1 MAQKNSCTLR
11 HPIVIT
17 MSAPR
22 FYELKVKDIRPETN
36 DCVSVA
42 LEVPEELSSI
52 FLFQPGQYLTFR
64 KHIEGAEV
72 RRSYSI
78 CTSPREG
85 ELRVAIKQ
93 VEGGKF
99 SCFANS
105 LLKKGEILD
114 VMSPMG
120 RFSPH
125 KSEEQATK
133 GKQYLAFVAGSG
145 ITPVMSIMR
154 HILEEEADSQF
165 TLVYG
170 NRNRNTI
177 IFREAIEGLK
187 NRFMD
192 RLRVY
197 HVLSRELMDVPL
209 FNGRIDAQKCTDF
222 CNTLVDIQKMDE
234 AFLCGPEE
242 MILSVRQQLTDLG
255 MPTSN
260 IHMEL
265 FSSPDQPQ
273 RKHES
278 WKKDHAKDEGPT
290 SKVSIRLDGVTF
302 DIDLAFNGDN
312 ILDAALA
319 HGADL
324 PYACKGGVCSTC
336 RAKVVEGAV
345 DMEVNYALE
354 PDEVAKGFVLTC
366 QSHPTTDR
374 VVIDFDAR

>member
-1 MAQKNSCTLR
+1 
-11 HPIVIT
+11 

-22 FYELKVKDIRPETN
+22 FYELKVKDIRLETA

-42 LEVPEELSSI
+42 LEVPQELRDV

-99 SCFANS
+99 SGFANAS
-105 LLKKGEILD
+105 LKKGEVLE

-120 RFSPH
+120 KFSPRYN
-125 KSEEQATK
+125 EPEQKK

-154 HILEEEADSQF
+154 HILEEETDSQF

-187 NRFMD
+187 NRFMN

-222 CNTLVDIQKMDE
+222 CSSLIDLSQMDE

-242 MILSVRQQLTDLG
+242 MILSVRERMISLG
-255 MPTSN
+255 MPSTG

-273 RKHES
+273 RKHET
-278 WKKDHAKDEGPT
+278 WKKEHAKDEGPT

-302 DIDLAFNGDN
+302 DIDLAFSGDN

-336 RAKVVEGAV
+336 RAKVIEGSV

-366 QSHPTTDR
+366 QSHPTSDR
-374 VVIDFDAR
+374 VIIDFDAR

>member
-1 MAQKNSCTLR
+1 
-11 HPIVIT
+11 

-22 FYELKVKDIRPETN
+22 FYELKVKDIRPETA

-42 LEVPEELSSI
+42 LEVPEELRDV

-64 KHIEGAEV
+64 KHLDGAEV

-93 VEGGKF
+93 VEEGKF
-99 SCFANS
+99 SGYANTQ
-105 LLKKGEILD
+105 LKKGDILE
-114 VMSPMG
+114 VMTPMG
-120 RFSPH
+120 KFSP
-125 KSEEQATK
+125 KSSDKK

-154 HILEEEADSQF
+154 HLLEDEANSQF

-170 NRNRNTI
+170 NRSRNTI

-222 CNTLVDIQKMDE
+222 CNTLIDLTGMDE

-242 MILSVRQQLTDLG
+242 MILSVREKLVALG
-255 MPTSN
+255 MPSAN
-260 IHMEL
+260 VHLEL
-265 FSSPDQPQ
+265 FSSPDQPK
-273 RKHES
+273 RKHEE
-278 WKKDHAKDEGPT
+278 WKKEHAKEEGPV
-290 SKVSIRLDGVTF
+290 SKVSIRLDGATF
-302 DIDLAFNGDN
+302 DIDLAYGGDN

-336 RAKVVEGAV
+336 RAKIIEGTV

-366 QSHPTTDR
+366 QSHPTSER
-374 VVIDFDAR
+374 VIVDFDAR

>member
-1 MAQKNSCTLR
+1 M
-11 HPIVIT
+11 P

-22 FYELKVKDIRPETN
+22 FYELKVKEVRPETA

-42 LEVPEELSSI
+42 LEVPENLQD
-52 FLFQPGQYLTFR
+52 LFQFKPGQYLTFR
-64 KHIEGAEV
+64 RHLDGQEV

-78 CTSPREG
+78 CASPSEG
-85 ELRVAIKQ
+85 ELRVAIKA
-93 VEGGKF
+93 VTE
-99 SCFANS
+99 
-105 LLKKGEILD
+105 
-114 VMSPMG
+114 G
-120 RFSPH
+120 RFSNYANRALQVGEMLEVMPPMGNFSSKQSH
-125 KSEEQATK
+125 LATRN
-133 GKQYLAFVAGSG
+133 YLAFVSGSG

-154 HILEEEADSQF
+154 HVLETEPGSSF
-165 TLVYG
+165 TLIYG

-209 FNGRIDAQKCTDF
+209 FNGRIDATKCSEFAASLID
-222 CNTLVDIQKMDE
+222 LKQIDE
-234 AFLCGPEE
+234 VFLCGPEE
-242 MILSVRQQLTDLG
+242 MILSVRAQLLEKG
-255 MPTSN
+255 MAAAN
-260 IHMEL
+260 IHLEL
-265 FSSPDQPQ
+265 FSSPDQPKKQ
-273 RKHES
+273 HKE
-278 WKKDHAKDEGPT
+278 WKETHAAATGPT

-302 DIDLAFNGDN
+302 ELELPYNGDN

-354 PDEVAKGFVLTC
+354 PDEVARGFVLTC
-366 QSHPTTDR
+366 QSHPTTPR
-374 VVIDFDAR
+374 VIVDFDAR